1 MWESAEEL
9 ASRPSPGIGNR
20 RSPQSQWPG
29 EATQR
34 FRYGPP
40 EVVELREVETPKP
53 TGDQVLV
60 RVRAIGQ
67 PGQPRW
73 AVPALRRTPVATYGI
88 AARRRLLIA
97 AAAAIWSSAG
107 CALLT
112 PVPTP
117 SAEIEVRIPGLE
129 VEGPITLVGEG
140 QSGGMG
146 WRYLMYEGPNSL
158 SCTQLDTPES
168 GGAGCDDVDEGS
180 AFRLFTYGLDIT
192 QGDDQYEAVHGVL
205 GLEVAR
211 VDAQQA
217 DGSLQSIELLQVNA
231 AGVEGKAFVIIH
243 LADARPR
250 AIIAYGEDGSVLDT
264 RNLDREFD

>member
-1 MWESAEEL
+1 MKA
-9 ASRPSPGIGNR
+9 A
-20 RSPQSQWPG
+20 
-29 EATQR
+29 QR
-34 FRYGPP
+34 YRYGHP
-40 EVVELREVETPKP
+40 EIVEIRLMETPKP

-67 PGQPRW
+67 PDQPRW

-88 AARRRLLIA
+88 AARRRLVIA
-97 AAAAIWSSAG
+97 AAAAIWTGAG
-107 CALLT
+107 CALAT

-117 SAEIEVRIPGLE
+117 SAEIEVRIPGLQ

-146 WRYLMYEGPNSL
+146 WRYLMYEGPDDL

-168 GGAGCDDVDEGS
+168 GGAGCDDVDEES
-180 AFRLFTYGLDIT
+180 AFRLFTYGVDIT
-192 QGDDQYEAVHGVL
+192 QGDDQYEAVHGVV

-211 VDAQQA
+211 VEAQLA
-217 DGSLQSIELLQVNA
+217 DGSLQSLELLQVNA
-231 AGVEGKAFVIIH
+231 AGVEGKAFVLIH